1 MRARVLMGGAA
12 ALLVAMAGVAG
23 AQGKSQQAKAE
34 KPQKVK
40 ADKGPDEFGPKGQER
55 KELKARFSDA
65 DRRAWEEAL
74 SRSNV
79 RGSDLPPGIA
89 KNLARGKPLP
99 PGIAKKR
106 VPDDVWRRLPATAR
120 STDEYEHVIVG
131 RDVVRTD
138 KMGRVVDIL
147 SGIVV
152 R

>member
-12 ALLVAMAGVAG
+12 ALLVALSGVAG

-40 ADKGPDEFGPKGQER
+40 SDKSQDEFGPKGQER
-55 KELKARFSDA
+55 KELKARYTDS
-65 DRRAWEEAL
+65 DRRAWEDAI
-74 SRSNV
+74 SRSSV
-79 RGSDLPPGIA
+79 RGQDLPPGIR

-106 VPDDVWRRLPATAR
+106 VPDDVYRRLPATAR
-120 STDEYEHVIVG
+120 STDGYEDIIVG